1 MPEVKY
7 PALFAAADAAALA
20 GERWYAR
27 LVEIDLVLVA
37 LGALVAGVSS
47 ALPTSW
53 RQVVAAIAVIVLA
66 AAVVLRWVNRA
77 TRRDKVWFDGRSVAE
92 SVKTASWRYVMRLPP
107 FSGAAELAEK
117 HLVGELEEIL
127 RARKDLSLDPAKSS
141 GAQITS
147 AMREVRGLAFEAR
160 KAFYL
165 EHRLLDQVNWYTDRA
180 SLHRFRANL
189 WFAVGLG
196 AEVIALAWAIVRV
209 IWTDAVNLVGFF
221 TSAAAAATAF
231 GQLQRNDELARSY
244 ALAAQEL
251 QLIRS
256 LIDNANVEARFL
268 ELVENSEGAISRE
281 HTMWMAKRT

>member
-1 MPEVKY
+1 MPEVEY

-27 LVEIDLVLVA
+27 LIEIDLILVA

-47 ALPTSW
+47 SLPTGW

-92 SVKTASWRYVMRLPP
+92 SVKTASWRYMMRLPP
-107 FSGAAELAEK
+107 FSGGAAQAEQ
-117 HLVGELEEIL
+117 HLVGALEEIL
-127 RARKDLSLDPAKSS
+127 RARTDLSLDPAKSS
-141 GAQITS
+141 GAQITA
-147 AMREVRGLAFEAR
+147 AMREVRDLAFPAR
-160 KAFYL
+160 KVFYL
-165 EHRLLDQVNWYTDRA
+165 QNRLLNQVNWYSNRA
-180 SLHRFRANL
+180 TLHRFRANL
-189 WFAVGLG
+189 WFAAGLG
-196 AEVIALAWAIVRV
+196 AEVVALVWAIVRV
-209 IWTDAVNLVGFF
+209 IWADAVNLVGFF

-231 GQLQRNDELARSY
+231 GQLQQNNELARSY
-244 ALAAQEL
+244 SLAAQEL

-256 LIDNANVEARFL
+256 LIDNANGEARFL
-268 ELVENSEGAISRE
+268 ELVESSEGAISRE